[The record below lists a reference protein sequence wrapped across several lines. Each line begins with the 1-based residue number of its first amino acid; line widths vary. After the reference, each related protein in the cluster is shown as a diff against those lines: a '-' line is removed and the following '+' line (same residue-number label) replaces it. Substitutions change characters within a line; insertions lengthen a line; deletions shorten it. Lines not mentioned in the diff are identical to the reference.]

1 MKELLLSSD
10 AFAQTVRETVS
21 RGETILISGT
31 GTSMEPLIRAD
42 RDAVLLAPLPDRP
55 LLAGDIVLYRRANG
69 QTVLHRICRV
79 RKDGYD
85 MLGDGQLWV
94 EQRVKK
100 EQLIAFAR
108 EIRRPEGVLHCD
120 TPQERKRAC
129 REMKRKIR
137 SRYPHPLI
145 RFGKRS
151 LRYIRRKLKGNQNEK
166 TSAKN
171 QTQME

>member
-10 AFAQTVRETVS
+10 AFAQTVRETVA

-31 GTSMEPLIRAD
+31 GTSMEPLIRAE
-42 RDAVLLAPLPDRP
+42 RDTVLLAPLPDRP
-55 LLAGDIVLYRRANG
+55 LLPGDIVLYRRANG

-100 EQLIAFAR
+100 EQLIAFAT
-108 EIRRPEGVLHCD
+108 EIRRPDGVLSCD
-120 TPQERKRAC
+120 TPEERKRAC
-129 REMKRKIR
+129 REMRRKIR
-137 SRYPHPLI
+137 RLHPNPLI
-145 RFGKRS
+145 RFGRRS
-151 LRYIRRKLKGNQNEK
+151 LRYIRRKIKGNKNEK
-166 TSAKN
+166 SSAKD